1 MLLTLK
7 TSRYPATELGYLLHK
22 NPAKCHVFDL
32 SVGKAYVFFPETDP
46 NNCCAA
52 LLLDVDPIALV
63 KRKKGRSDD
72 SFILGQ
78 YVNDRPYVAS
88 SFLSMAIAKV
98 FNQSLK
104 GVCKE
109 KPELLSEPWPFE
121 VCIAALPCQGKSGKD
136 LIKNLLEPLG
146 YQLTINEYLLNEK
159 NPDWGNAQTYTV
171 TLKKTCFL
179 KDLLSH
185 LYVLIPVLDNQK
197 HYWIN
202 EDEIEKLLKHGE
214 GWLSNHPSKDLIV
227 SRYLKRQR
235 DLTDE
240 ALIRLREEEEEQ
252 IDIVERVHANEEEK
266 LESGLS
272 LHLQRMQAVLSVLKE
287 HQVDSVVDLGCGEGI
302 LIKTLLCDSSFSR
315 ILGVDVSYKQL
326 ERAKQKLNLD
336 RLPLLQRKRID
347 LIQGSLN
354 YTDKRIQGFDA
365 ATLIEVI
372 EHLDVSRLSTL
383 EYVVFG
389 DAKPKLVTITTPNAE
404 YNVKFEELPNGTF
417 RHKDHRFEWTRK
429 EFQTWAE
436 KIANRYDYSVSFQAI
451 GPVDENLGG
460 PTQMGVFIKI

>member
-7 TSRYPATELGYLLHK
+7 TTRYPATDLGYLLHK
-22 NPAKCHVFDL
+22 NPAKCHTFDL
-32 SVGKAYVFFPETDP
+32 SMGNAHVFFPETDS
-46 NNCCAA
+46 NLCCAA

-63 KRKKGRSDD
+63 KKKGHSDD
-72 SFILGQ
+72 NFVLGQ

-88 SFLSMAIAKV
+88 SFLSIAIAKA
-98 FNQSLK
+98 FNHSLK
-104 GVCKE
+104 GICKE

-121 VCIAALPCQGKSGKD
+121 ACIAALPCQSKTGKD
-136 LIKNLLEPLG
+136 LIKDLLEPLG
-146 YQLTINEYLLNEK
+146 YQLTIDEYPLNK
-159 NPDWGNAQTYTV
+159 MNPEWGNAQSYTV

-197 HYWIN
+197 HYWVT
-202 EDEIEKLLKHGE
+202 EDEIEKLLRHGE
-214 GWLSNHPSKDLIV
+214 GWLSDHPSKDLIV

-240 ALIRLREEEEEQ
+240 ALARLHQEEAQ
-252 IDIVERVHANEEEK
+252 TDTIERVHANEEEK
-266 LESGLS
+266 LERDLS
-272 LHLQRMQAVLSVLKE
+272 LHLQRMQAVLNVLKE
-287 HQVDSVVDLGCGEGI
+287 HQVNSVVDLGCGEGI
-302 LIKTLLCDSSFSR
+302 LIKTLLRDPSFSQ

-336 RLPLLQRKRID
+336 LIPPLQRKRVD

-354 YTDKRIQGFDA
+354 YTDKRIKGFDA
-365 ATLIEVI
+365 AALIEVI

-389 DAKPKLVTITTPNAE
+389 DARPKLVIITTPNAE
-404 YNVKFEELPNGTF
+404 YNAKFEELPTGAF

-436 KIANRYDYSVSFQAI
+436 TIANRYAYTVSFQSI
-451 GPVDENLGG
+451 GPVDEHLGG
-460 PTQMGVFIKI
+460 PTQMGIFTKQ

>member
-22 NPAKCHVFDL
+22 NPAKSHAFDL
-32 SVGKAYVFFPETDP
+32 PVGKAYVFFPETDP
-46 NNCCAA
+46 DNCCVA
-52 LLLDVDPIALV
+52 LLIDVDPIALV

-72 SFILGQ
+72 SFMLGQ

-88 SFLSMAIAKV
+88 SFLSLAIARV
-98 FNQSLK
+98 FSQSLK
-104 GVCKE
+104 GKCKE

-121 VCIAALPCQGKSGKD
+121 VCIAALPSQSKTGKD

-146 YQLTINEYLLNEK
+146 YQLTINEYPLNEK
-159 NPDWGNAQTYTV
+159 NPDWGTAQTYTV

-197 HYWIN
+197 HYWVT

-240 ALIRLREEEEEQ
+240 ALTRLREEEGQQ
-252 IDIVERVHANEEEK
+252 IDIIEQVHANAEEK
-266 LESGLS
+266 LERGLS
-272 LHLQRMQAVLSVLKE
+272 LHLQRMQAVLNVLKE
-287 HQVDSVVDLGCGEGI
+287 HQVNSVVDLGCGEGI
-302 LIKTLLCDSSFSR
+302 LMKTLLADSSFSH

-336 RLPLLQRKRID
+336 RLPPLQRKRID

-372 EHLDVSRLSTL
+372 EHLDISRLTTL

-389 DAKPKLVTITTPNAE
+389 DTKPKLVTITTPNAE
-404 YNVKFEELPNGTF
+404 YNVKFEELPAGTF

-436 KIANRYDYSVSFQAI
+436 KIANRYGYSVSFQAI
-451 GPVDENLGG
+451 GPVDEYLGG
-460 PTQMGVFIKI
+460 PTQMGVFTKQ

>member
-7 TSRYPATELGYLLHK
+7 TSRYPSTDLGYLLHK
-22 NPAKCHVFDL
+22 NPEKCHVFDL
-32 SVGKAYVFFPETDP
+32 PIGKAYVFFPETDL

-52 LLLDVDPIALV
+52 LLLDIDPIALV
-63 KRKKGRSDD
+63 KGKQGHSDD
-72 SFILGQ
+72 SFLLEQ

-104 GVCKE
+104 GSCKE

-121 VCIAALPCQGKSGKD
+121 VCIAALPCQSKTGKD

-146 YQLTINEYLLNEK
+146 YELTINEYPLNEK
-159 NPDWGNAQTYTV
+159 NLNWGNAQTYTV

-197 HYWIN
+197 HYWVN

-214 GWLSNHPSKDLIV
+214 GWLVDHPSKDLIV

-235 DLTDE
+235 DLTEE
-240 ALIRLREEEEEQ
+240 ALSRLHEDEPEQ
-252 IDIVERVHANEEEK
+252 IGIIERSHANEEEK
-266 LESGLS
+266 LESRLS
-272 LHLQRMQAVLSVLKE
+272 LHLQRMQAVTKVLKE
-287 HQVDSVVDLGCGEGI
+287 HQVTSVVDLGCGEGI
-302 LIKTLLCDSSFSR
+302 LIKSLLHDPSFNH

-336 RLPLLQRKRID
+336 RLPPLQRKRID
-347 LIQGSLN
+347 LTQGSLN

-389 DAKPKLVTITTPNAE
+389 DAKPKLVTITTPNVE
-404 YNVKFEELPNGTF
+404 YNVKFEELSAGTF

-429 EFQTWAE
+429 EFQTWAA
-436 KIANRYDYSVSFQAI
+436 KIAHRYGYSVSFQAI

-460 PTQMGVFIKI
+460 PSQMGIFTKQ